1 MDIVAAKKHLQKDP
15 LIKPLLQRYS
25 IEARGQSADLFR
37 DLLKSIIGQQ
47 LSVKAAGTI
56 INRFMDLFPD
66 QKNIKPEDIL
76 ARDEES
82 LRSVGLSRQK
92 ISYLRSLSECII
104 SEKILLAT
112 LPDLPDE
119 QVISHLT
126 LVKGIGRWTA
136 EMMLIFSLG
145 REDVFSVG
153 DLGLRTAVSRIYG
166 VDREDKIEIEKISQ
180 TWSPYRSLVSL
191 YLWQSLDEK
200 QPLHSKAKKR
210 PHYCEVWMHS
220 FNK

>member
-1 MDIVAAKKHLQKDP
+1 MDITAGRKHLKKDP
-15 LIKPLLQRYS
+15 RMKPLLKRYS
-25 IEARGQSADLFR
+25 VEARGVSEDLFR
-37 DLLKSIIGQQ
+37 DLLESIIGQQ

-56 INRFMDLFPD
+56 INRFMGLFPD
-66 QKNIKPEDIL
+66 QKNIKPQDIL

-92 ISYLRSLSECII
+92 ISYLRSLSEFVV
-104 SEKILLAT
+104 SEKIILAT

-136 EMMLIFSLG
+136 EMILIFSLG

-166 VDREDKIEIEKISQ
+166 VDREDKLKIEKISQ
-180 TWSPYRSLVSL
+180 TWSPYRSLASL
-191 YLWQSLDEK
+191 YLWRSLD
-200 QPLHSKAKKR
+200 
-210 PHYCEVWMHS
+210 
-220 FNK
+220 NI

>member
-1 MDIVAAKKHLQKDP
+1 MDITAGRKHLK
-15 LIKPLLQRYS
+15 KERYS
-25 IEARGQSADLFR
+25 VEARGVSEDLFR
-37 DLLKSIIGQQ
+37 DLLESIIGQQ

-56 INRFMDLFPD
+56 INRFMGLFPD

-92 ISYLRSLSECII
+92 ISYLRSLSEFVV
-104 SEKILLAT
+104 SEKIILAT

-136 EMMLIFSLG
+136 EMILIFSLG

-153 DLGLRTAVSRIYG
+153 DLGLRTAVSRNSKSRKYLKRGALTGHLPASIFG
-166 VDREDKIEIEKISQ
+166 EVS
-180 TWSPYRSLVSL
+180 TTYRGGYSVR
-191 YLWQSLDEK
+191 
-200 QPLHSKAKKR
+200 PLCMAPSGF
-210 PHYCEVWMHS
+210 CS
-220 FNK
+220 

>member
-1 MDIVAAKKHLQKDP
+1 MDITAGRKHLKKDP
-15 LIKPLLQRYS
+15 RMKPLLKRYS
-25 IEARGQSADLFR
+25 VEARGVSEDLFR
-37 DLLKSIIGQQ
+37 DLLESIIGQQ

-56 INRFMDLFPD
+56 INRFMGLFPD

-92 ISYLRSLSECII
+92 ISYLRSLSEFVV
-104 SEKILLAT
+104 SEKIILAT

-136 EMMLIFSLG
+136 EMILIFSLG

-166 VDREDKIEIEKISQ
+166 VDREDKLKIEKISQ
-180 TWSPYRSLVSL
+180 TWSPYRSLASL
-191 YLWQSLDEK
+191 YLWRSLD
-200 QPLHSKAKKR
+200 
-210 PHYCEVWMHS
+210 
-220 FNK
+220 NI

>member
-1 MDIVAAKKHLQKDP
+1 MDIVAAKKHLKKDP
-15 LIKPLLQRYS
+15 RLKPLLSKYT
-25 IEARGQSADLFR
+25 IEARGVSEDLFR
-37 DLLKSIIGQQ
+37 DLLESIIGQQ

-56 INRFMDLFPD
+56 INRFISLFPNSE
-66 QKNIKPEDIL
+66 NIKPQEIMTI
-76 ARDEES
+76 DEVL
-82 LRSVGLSRQK
+82 LRSVGISRQK
-92 ISYLRSLSECII
+92 ISYLRSLSEFIVADRII
-104 SEKILLAT
+104 LDT
-112 LPDLPDE
+112 LKDMPDE
-119 QVISHLT
+119 QVMSHLT
-126 LVKGIGRWTA
+126 TVKGIGRWTA

>member
-1 MDIVAAKKHLQKDP
+1 MDIVAAKKHLKKDP
-15 LIKPLLQRYS
+15 RLKPLLSKYT
-25 IEARGQSADLFR
+25 IEARGVSEDLFR
-37 DLLKSIIGQQ
+37 DLLESIIGQQ

-56 INRFMDLFPD
+56 INRFISLFPNSE
-66 QKNIKPEDIL
+66 NIKPQEIMTI
-76 ARDEES
+76 DEVL
-82 LRSVGLSRQK
+82 LRSVGISRQK
-92 ISYLRSLSECII
+92 ISYLRSLSEFIVADRII
-104 SEKILLAT
+104 LDT
-112 LPDLPDE
+112 LKDMPDE
-119 QVISHLT
+119 QVMSHLT
-126 LVKGIGRWTA
+126 TVKGIGRWTA

-166 VDREDKIEIEKISQ
+166 VDREDKVKIEKISQ